1 MKNDITSQLSQAI
14 KKGDKNRIHT
24 LRLILAA
31 IKDKEIA
38 NRSSGEDSEISNES
52 VIQLLKKMVKQR
64 NDSIEM
70 FAKANRN
77 ELVDKEKSEI
87 AIIDEFLPQQL
98 GEEETEILCN
108 EKRYQIEYHID
119 SLDKILVSASIT
131 GGSPALM
138 GTLPKSTNSM
148 APSCSATEVMISL
161 ILIACPEPIFTAP
174 QKSEESSVTKHFA
187 TSSTNI

>member
-14 KKGDKNRIHT
+14 KNGDKNRTHT

-38 NRSSGEDSEISNES
+38 NRSSGKDSDISNES

-70 FAKANRN
+70 FEKANRD

-87 AIIDEFLPQQL
+87 AIIDEFLPKQL
-98 GEEETEILCN
+98 GEKETEILCD
-108 EKRYQIEYHID
+108 KAIIETESSGLKEIGKVIKFLKENSD
-119 SLDKILVSASIT
+119 SSLDISLASKILKEK
-131 GGSPALM
+131 L
-138 GTLPKSTNSM
+138 
-148 APSCSATEVMISL
+148 
-161 ILIACPEPIFTAP
+161 
-174 QKSEESSVTKHFA
+174 QK
-187 TSSTNI
+187 